1 MVRTFTDMSK
11 RLAIINITLVITDLI
26 LSGMTVA
33 AFAWAAWHF
42 SKWWLVLF
50 TLIPV
55 MAYSHH
61 SIIIESDIQQDRID
75 KLGGDKDSN

>member
-1 MVRTFTDMSK
+1 MSK

-33 AFAWAAWHF
+33 AFAWAAWFF

-50 TLIPV
+50 TLVP
-55 MAYSHH
+55 MALYSQH
-61 SIIIESDIQQDRID
+61 SIIIDSDLRQNAID
-75 KLGGDKDSN
+75 QLEGKGGEGDS

>member
-1 MVRTFTDMSK
+1 MSK

-26 LSGMTVA
+26 LSALTVA

-50 TLIPV
+50 TLIP
-55 MAYSHH
+55 MALYSQH
-61 SIIIESDIQQDRID
+61 SIIIDSDLRQNAVDQLQG
-75 KLGGDKDSN
+75 KGGEEDS